1 MMREYLGFGVAGN
14 FANHLEQAGES
25 NDFANVE
32 AEEEDAPKGIF
43 PFYIPRSVSSLGRY
57 CVNNNA
63 IILPNDDSFCVQAEP
78 EVALECDLE
87 YQDGKVTAVL
97 PKFFM
102 AFNDASVRNDKN
114 ATKLS
119 QKKNFSEGS
128 KAMGTKIP
136 IDRFSSGGICD
147 NYSIAS
153 FLIFDNKVQEYGE
166 NSELIGYSYF
176 YEKLIEWI
184 KNKLNTQKDYS
195 VLENLSAILK
205 EASYPIKTIIAI
217 GATRYTELAE
227 KRFLR
232 RGDVVVIVVFNHK
245 KYSLEEIKAIA
256 SKECI
261 PSDLEDISVV
271 RQEVR

>member
-32 AEEEDAPKGIF
+32 AEEDAPKGIF

-57 CVNNNA
+57 CINNNA
-63 IILPNDDSFCVQAEP
+63 IILPNDDLFCVQAEP

-87 YQDGKVTAVL
+87 YQDGKVIAVL

-147 NYSIAS
+147 DYSIAS
-153 FLIFDNKVQEYGE
+153 FLIFDNQTQEYGE
-166 NSELIGYSYF
+166 SSELIGYSYF

-195 VLENLSAILK
+195 VLEDLSAILK
-205 EASYPIKTIIAI
+205 EASYPAKTIIAI

-245 KYSLEEIKAIA
+245 KYNLEEIKIIA
-256 SKECI
+256 SKKCI